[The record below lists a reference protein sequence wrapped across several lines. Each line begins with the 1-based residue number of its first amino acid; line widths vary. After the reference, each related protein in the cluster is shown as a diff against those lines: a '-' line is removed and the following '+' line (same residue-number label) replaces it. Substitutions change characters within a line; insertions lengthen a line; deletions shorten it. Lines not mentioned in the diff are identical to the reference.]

1 MKPTVP
7 IVLLA
12 LILSLVSHVSVSLA
26 DEPQQ
31 LHLLGRSTVEG
42 VEVRLEEKD
51 WQWLRD
57 KRTLRLGVTGADYPP
72 YEVTRHRAVLEGITA
87 DYANLLGQLLHVKID
102 VLRYATREAA
112 MDALKRHE
120 LDLLGTSNNFEL
132 ADPALTRSRAY
143 AEDQPMLVT
152 RVDERMPVDLA
163 GKRIAMVEDYLQ
175 AQTVEAFYP
184 EASLQLYPSALV
196 ALGAV
201 AFGPDDVYLGDFIS
215 ANYLINNNYLNNVHL
230 AGPSGLDA
238 NPFGFALA
246 KDNPRLKS
254 IIDKALAAIPME
266 QRVVIEVRWSA
277 GKADSAGQEQV
288 SLSPSEQRWLERHPV
303 VTVGAIDN
311 FAPLTFYNAQGRL
324 SGLTAQLLTLI
335 SQRSGLIFEV
345 QRGHSLDRQIEQL
358 QEGEIDLLPVITP
371 STEREDALL
380 FTRAYLSNPFVLVSA
395 TTQGSPRTLDE
406 LAGKRLAI
414 YRGHPLFGF
423 IQMRAPQVRLI
434 EVQSPAE
441 GMERVI
447 KGQADATLSSL
458 IVARYLIARH
468 FPDHLRISSTVGDQP
483 ARIAL
488 ATHRGALELHSILNK
503 ALLSI
508 SPQEMDDLVARWSN
522 DVVPDDS
529 YWLRHRQGIL
539 QAFAVAG
546 ALLLLALGWIAWQRR
561 QIRQRQQWLQ
571 QLQEAKNEADDANR
585 AKTTFLATMSHEIR
599 TPMSALIGML
609 ELALK
614 RAEEGVTDRFA
625 IEVASNAAQQ
635 LLALIG
641 DILDI
646 ARIESGHLSLT
657 PERANL
663 RELVAS
669 VCRVFEGLA
678 RQNELAWR
686 IDLDEHSDCD
696 VMIDPTRFKQVLSN
710 LLSNSIKFTREG
722 EVSLT
727 LRVTPMPSGHLAVNV
742 RIEDTGMG
750 ISDVDRQRLFS
761 PFAQAGNNQQ
771 SARGG
776 SGLGLVISRTL
787 CEMMGGRL
795 QLDSVL
801 GQGTQVDI
809 TLELIALQPLP
820 CIAAVESGV
829 QVPMRSLTILVVD
842 DHPAN
847 RLLLSWQ
854 LSHLGHHVQEA
865 EEGARGLKL
874 WRECEFDL
882 VVTDCNMP
890 TLSGY
895 ELAGAIRDEERA
907 QGLPSTLILGFTAN
921 AQPEE
926 KVRCLQAGMDD
937 CLFKP
942 ILLADLSAWLASR
955 FASEAPQT
963 LQEQLAPEMDLSGL
977 EQYVGA
983 DRTLLD
989 HLVREL
995 AVTNRSD
1002 RNNLLQAH
1010 AKGDRHD
1017 LQDLAHRIK
1026 GSARMVRAVRLIEHC
1041 ERLERVIDEGNTL
1054 LLDEAVDRLQHA
1066 MSLLDKHLS
1075 ADSSQ
1080 G

>member
-1 MKPTVP
+1 MRVFLL
-7 IVLLA
+7 VLMLC
-12 LILSLVSHVSVSLA
+12 LVSLA
-26 DEPQQ
+26 LVAVADEPKS
-31 LHLLGRSTVEG
+31 LRLLGRSTVEG
-42 VEVRLEEKD
+42 YEVQLDRD
-51 WQWLRD
+51 DRHWLID
-57 KRTLRLGVTGADYPP
+57 KRVLRVGVTGPDYPP
-72 YEVTRHRAVLEGITA
+72 FEVTRNHDELEGITA
-87 DYANLLGQLLHVKID
+87 DYVELLAQLLDVKIE
-102 VLRYATREAA
+102 VLRYGTRESA
-112 MDALKRHE
+112 MEALKRND
-120 LDLLGTSNNFEL
+120 LDLLGTSNNFEA
-132 ADPALTRSRAY
+132 ADPELNRSSAY

-152 RVDERMPVDLA
+152 RLDERMPEDLA
-163 GKRIAMVEDYLQ
+163 GKRIAMVADYLP
-175 AQTVEAFYP
+175 AQTVKAFYP
-184 EASLQLYPSALV
+184 KADLQRYSSALD

-201 AFGPDDVYLGDFIS
+201 AYGQDDVYLGDLIS
-215 ANYLINNNYLNNVHL
+215 ASYLISNNYPNNVQL
-230 AGPSGLDA
+230 MGPSGLDA

-246 KDNPRLKS
+246 RDNTRLKN
-254 IIDKALAAIPME
+254 IVDKALAAIPMDQRSAIE
-266 QRVVIEVRWSA
+266 QRWSA
-277 GKADSAGQEQV
+277 GRANRLGLRRV
-288 SLSPSEQRWLERHPV
+288 SLSASEQRWRDQHPTVSVGV
-303 VTVGAIDN
+303 VGD
-311 FAPLTFYNAQGRL
+311 FAPLTFYDAEGRF

-335 SQRSGLIFEV
+335 SQRSGLIFNV
-345 QRGHSLDRQIEQL
+345 QRGQSLDEQIQRL
-358 QEGEIDLLPVITP
+358 KAGEIDVLPALIPT
-371 STEREDALL
+371 TEDVAGLR
-380 FTRAYLSNPFVLVSA
+380 FTSPYVTNPYTLVSA
-395 TTQGSPRTLDE
+395 VTPDSPRTLGD

-414 YRGHPLFGF
+414 YHDHPMRAF
-423 IQMRAPQVRLI
+423 ILARAPQVRMLD
-434 EVQSPAE
+434 VQGPAQGLE
-441 GMERVI
+441 MVM
-447 KGQADATLSSL
+447 KGQADAALSSL
-458 IVARYLIARH
+458 FMTRYLIARYYNGR
-468 FPDHLRISSTVGDQP
+468 LRISSTVGDEP

-488 ATHRGALELHSILNK
+488 ATGRDAVALHSILNK

-522 DVVPDDS
+522 DVVVDDS
-529 YWLRHRQGIL
+529 YWLRHRHSIL

-571 QLQEAKNEADDANR
+571 QLQDAKNEADDANR

-599 TPMSALIGML
+599 TPMNALIGML

-614 RAEEGVTDRFA
+614 RADEGVTDRFA
-625 IEVASNAAQQ
+625 IEVASSAAQQ

-657 PERANL
+657 PQRANL
-663 RELVAS
+663 RKLVES
-669 VCRVFEGLA
+669 VCGVFEGLA

-696 VMIDPTRFKQVLSN
+696 VLIDPTRFKQVLSN
-710 LLSNSIKFTREG
+710 LLSNAIKFTREG

-727 LRVTPMPSGHLAVNV
+727 LRVTRIPSGHLAVSV
-742 RIEDTGMG
+742 RIEDTGIG
-750 ISDVDRQRLFS
+750 IGAVDRQRLFS
-761 PFAQAGNNQQ
+761 PFAQASNNPQ
-771 SARGG
+771 SDRGS

-809 TLELIALQPLP
+809 NLELIALQPLP
-820 CIAAVESGV
+820 STEAVDSGL
-829 QVPMRSLTILVVD
+829 QVSTRALRILVVD
-842 DHPAN
+842 DHPIN

-854 LSHLGHHVQEA
+854 LSDLGHHVMKA
-865 EEGARGLKL
+865 ADGAQGLEL
-874 WRECEFDL
+874 WREHEFDL

-890 TLSGY
+890 KLSGY

-926 KVRCLQAGMDD
+926 KVRCLEAGMDD

-955 FASEAPQT
+955 FVSELTEA
-963 LQEQLAPEMDLSGL
+963 LEEQPGPEMDLSGL

-995 AVTNRSD
+995 IVTNRAD
-1002 RNNLLQAH
+1002 RENLLQAR
-1010 AKGDRHD
+1010 GNRHV
-1017 LQDLAHRIK
+1017 LRDLAHRIK
-1026 GSARMVRAVRLIEHC
+1026 GSARMVRAARLIKSCEH
-1041 ERLERVIDEGNTL
+1041 LEHVIDKADPAAV
-1054 LLDEAVDRLQHA
+1054 DEAIDQLQHA
-1066 MSLLDKHLS
+1066 MSSLDKHLS
-1075 ADSSQ
+1075 Q

>member
-1 MKPTVP
+1 MSLTVR
-7 IVLLA
+7 VFLLPLMLCLVWPA
-12 LILSLVSHVSVSLA
+12 LAAVA
-26 DEPQQ
+26 DEPKS
-31 LHLLGRSTVEG
+31 LRLLGRSRVEG
-42 VEVRLEEKD
+42 YAVQLDMDDRN
-51 WQWLRD
+51 WLVG
-57 KRTLRLGVTGADYPP
+57 KRVLRVGVTGPDYPP
-72 YEVTRHRAVLEGITA
+72 FEVTRNHDELEGITA
-87 DYANLLGQLLHVKID
+87 DYTELLAQLLHVRIE
-102 VLRYATREAA
+102 VLRYGTRESA
-112 MDALKRHE
+112 MAALKRKD
-120 LDLLGTSNNFEL
+120 LDLLGTSNSFEA
-132 ADPALTRSRAY
+132 ADPELNRSAAY

-152 RVDERMPVDLA
+152 RLDERMPEDLT
-163 GKRIAMVEDYLQ
+163 GKRIAMVTDYLPE
-175 AQTVEAFYP
+175 QTVKAFYP
-184 EASLQLYPSALV
+184 KAELQRYSSALD

-201 AFGPDDVYLGDFIS
+201 AYGQDDVYLGDFIS
-215 ANYLINNNYLNNVHL
+215 ANYLINNNYHNNVQL
-230 AGPSGLDA
+230 MGPSGLDA

-246 KDNPRLKS
+246 RDNTRLKS
-254 IIDKALAAIPME
+254 IVDKALAAIPME
-266 QRVVIEVRWSA
+266 QRSVIEQRWSA
-277 GKADSAGQEQV
+277 GRANRLGLQRV
-288 SLSPSEQRWLERHPV
+288 SLSAGEQRWQDQHPTVRVGV
-303 VTVGAIDN
+303 VGD
-311 FAPLTFYNAQGRL
+311 FAPLTFYDAEGRF

-335 SQRSGLIFEV
+335 SQRSGLNFSV
-345 QRGHSLDRQIEQL
+345 LRGQSLDEQIQRL
-358 QEGEIDLLPVITP
+358 KAGEIDVLPALIPT
-371 STEREDALL
+371 TEGVAGLR
-380 FTRAYLSNPFVLVSA
+380 FTSPYVTNPYTLVSA
-395 TTQGSPRTLDE
+395 TTPGSPRTLDD
-406 LAGKRLAI
+406 LAGKSLAI
-414 YRGHPLFGF
+414 YHSHP
-423 IQMRAPQVRLI
+423 MRAFILARAPTVRMLD
-434 EVQSPAE
+434 VQDPAQGLE
-441 GMERVI
+441 MVV
-447 KGQADATLSSL
+447 KGQADAALSSL
-458 IVARYLIARH
+458 FMTRYLIARYYGGR
-468 FPDHLRISSTVGDQP
+468 LRISSTVGDEP

-488 ATHRGALELHSILNK
+488 ATGRDALELHSILNK

-522 DVVPDDS
+522 DVVVDDS
-529 YWLRHRQGIL
+529 YWLRHRQSIL
-539 QAFAVAG
+539 QTFAVAG
-546 ALLLLALGWIAWQRR
+546 ALLLIALGWIAWQRR

-571 QLQEAKNEADDANR
+571 QLQDAKNEADDANR

-614 RAEEGVTDRFA
+614 RADEGVTDRFA
-625 IEVASNAAQQ
+625 IEVASSAAQQ

-663 RELVAS
+663 RGLVES

-678 RQNELAWR
+678 RQKELAWR

-696 VMIDPTRFKQVLSN
+696 VLIDPTRFKQVLSN
-710 LLSNSIKFTREG
+710 LLSNAIKFTRQG

-727 LRVTPMPSGHLAVNV
+727 LRVTPVTAGHLAVSV
-742 RIEDTGMG
+742 RIEDTGIG
-750 ISDVDRQRLFS
+750 ISAIDRQRLFS
-761 PFAQAGNNQQ
+761 PFAQASNNQQ

-809 TLELIALQPLP
+809 NLELIALQPLP
-820 CIAAVESGV
+820 SLEVVDSGL
-829 QVPMRSLTILVVD
+829 QVLVPPMTILVVD

-854 LSHLGHHVQEA
+854 LSHLGHRVLEA
-865 EEGARGLKL
+865 EEGAQGLEL
-874 WRECEFDL
+874 WREHEFDL

-890 TLSGY
+890 RLSGY

-907 QGLPSTLILGFTAN
+907 LGLPPTLILGFTAN

-926 KVRCLQAGMDD
+926 KVRCREAGMDD

-942 ILLADLSAWLASR
+942 ILLADLNGWLISR
-955 FASEAPQT
+955 FASEAPEVVE
-963 LQEQLAPEMDLSGL
+963 EQPTPEMDLSGL

-995 AVTNRSD
+995 AVTNRND
-1002 RNNLLQAH
+1002 RNHLLQAH
-1010 AKGDRHD
+1010 ASGNRPG

-1026 GSARMVRAVRLIEHC
+1026 GSARMVRAQRLIEHC
-1041 ERLERVIDEGNTL
+1041 EQLERVINEGNTV
-1054 LLDEAVDRLQHA
+1054 LLDEAVDQLQHA
-1066 MSLLDKHLS
+1066 MSLLDRHLN
-1075 ADSSQ
+1075 Q